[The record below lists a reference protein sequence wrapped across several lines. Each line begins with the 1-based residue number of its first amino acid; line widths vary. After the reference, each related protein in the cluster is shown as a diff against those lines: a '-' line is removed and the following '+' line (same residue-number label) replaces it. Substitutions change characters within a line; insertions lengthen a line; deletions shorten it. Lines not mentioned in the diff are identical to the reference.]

1 MSKDLLL
8 TPEEFLKSGIHI
20 GTRYKTKGMK
30 NYIYNTRRDGLKV
43 LAIETISDRIKLAAK
58 IIAGYEPSKVVIVG
72 RRIFALTAIEEF
84 CKITGTKSITG
95 RFIPGTFTNT
105 ESKTFIEPE
114 LVIVTESNIDKQA
127 VQEAK
132 NINVPVIAFSSTNNF
147 TENIDLLIPAN
158 NKGKKSLA
166 VLFWLLAREVQF
178 VKGVIKTRQEFTHKS
193 DDFEFKGKEK
203 RVVVPQ
209 QRGGRRPFRRRGPMS
224 GPGGPRDRDM

>member
-30 NYIYNTRRDGLKV
+30 NYIYNTRKDGLRV

-58 IIAGYEPSKVVIVG
+58 LIAQYEPSKVIIVG
-72 RRIFALTAIEEF
+72 RRIFGLTAITHF
-84 CKITGTKSITG
+84 CNITGTKAITG

-105 ESKTFIEPE
+105 ESKTFVEPE
-114 LVIVTESNIDKQA
+114 LVVVTETNIDKQA

-132 NINVPVIAFSSTNNF
+132 NCNVPVIAFSSTNNF
-147 TENIDLLIPAN
+147 TENVDLIIPAN

-166 VLFWLLAREVQF
+166 ILYWLLAREVQF
-178 VKGVIKTRQEFTHKS
+178 VKGIIKTRQEFTYNV
-193 DDFEFKGKEK
+193 DDFEYKGKEK
-203 RVVVPQ
+203 KVIMPALR
-209 QRGGRRPFRRRGPMS
+209 RGRRFVGRRR
-224 GPGGPRDRDM
+224 PRDE